1 MAESFNSR
9 KGKVEAAL
17 DAKKVSY
24 LKEIQKTDASIV
36 ELSADHLRTLR
47 DTDKEYAK
55 NIAKL
60 KEINAEQQKFKQG
73 NVDAERGLKSLTG
86 IYTNLGGMERER
98 LTMQNSL
105 SSVNEKHIGH
115 FNNIA
120 SLNQDLAKLSADDVI
135 QRQLILDKIAAEK
148 AGISNVSAEEQ
159 KILDNLDTQT
169 EQSKGLSSLTEA
181 QRDQLDSQVKAY
193 ETIKKSIGGVLAT
206 ASLLFSGWRGFARIS
221 LLGAGKAMT
230 ELGKSTRELGGFLGG
245 AQISGTA
252 LSFVFKDALDVTKG
266 LAEELGGVE
275 NATFAAQLNTN
286 LMATNMGISGA
297 QAAKLTGSFARL
309 NGGSVETAQ
318 NLANGAKEM
327 AKTAGVVPSKVMAD
341 LADSAEAFAL
351 YGKDG
356 GKNLA
361 QAAVQAAKMGVSLKT
376 MTGIADNLL
385 DFENSINQEMEL
397 GAMLGKNLNL
407 DRARAL
413 AYEGDI
419 AGATQETLNALGGVD
434 EFNKM
439 DYFQKKKTAE
449 LLGTSVEELQK
460 MVTTQEEAA
469 TIGGQING
477 AFNTATE
484 SLTALTTGPLGG
496 LVSGLSGAIGTAKEM
511 TSNFKDAGGALKSMG
526 GFLKS
531 KFGGAAPTTPAA
543 APTPPA
549 GVKPPQTQAG
559 PTDQANKFSKIKTT
573 DLIKGAAALLIL
585 AVALYVSAKAFQEF
599 ATVKWEDVGKGLVG
613 LVGLAGIAYVLSKA
627 SGSMIQGAIAIAIL
641 GAALVPFAFAMSLIQ
656 GLSIDSVLAA
666 AAGLVMFGLAAAG
679 IGVILPLILAGSLGI
694 AALGASMILFGAG
707 LVGVSAGMGAI
718 SAVIPLVTE
727 QISALS
733 QINFMP
739 ILGLAGALTI
749 LSIALAAVA
758 ATGLLALPALM
769 ALGLVAGGAAAVFGG
784 GEEGG
789 DKDAKMD
796 ELIGEIKALRADMAA
811 GKIAVH
817 MDGAKVTAG
826 VSKVVDRIGSNSY
839 AKV

>member
-543 APTPPA
+543 APIPPA

-559 PTDQANKFSKIKTT
+559 PTDQANKFSKINTT

-585 AVALYVSAKAFQEF
+585 AAALWVSAKAFQEF

-613 LVGLAGIAYVLSKA
+613 LVGLAGIAYILSKA
-627 SGSMIQGAIAIAIL
+627 SGSMIQGAVAIAIL

-694 AALGASMILFGAG
+694 AALGAAMILFGAG
-707 LVGVSAGMGAI
+707 LTGVSAGMGAI

>member
-511 TSNFKDAGGALKSMG
+511 TSNFKEAGGALKSMG

-531 KFGGAAPTTPAA
+531 KFGGATPTTPGA
-543 APTPPA
+543 APTPTA
-549 GVKPPQTQAG
+549 GATPPQTKAG
-559 PTDQANKFSKIKTT
+559 PTDQANKFSKVNTT
-573 DLIKGAAALLIL
+573 ALIKGAAALLIL
-585 AVALYVSAKAFQEF
+585 AAALWVSAKAFQEF

-627 SGSMIQGAIAIAIL
+627 SGSMIQGAVAIAIL
-641 GAALVPFAFAMSLIQ
+641 GAALIPFAFAMSLIE

-679 IGVILPLILAGSLGI
+679 IGLILPLILAGSLGI

-733 QINFMP
+733 QIDFMP
-739 ILGLAGALTI
+739 ILGLAGALTV

-769 ALGLVAGGAAAVFGG
+769 ALGLVAGGAAAAFGG

-796 ELIGEIKALRADMAA
+796 ELIGEIKALRADMAS

>member
-526 GFLKS
+526 VFLKS

>member
-105 SSVNEKHIGH
+105 STVNEKHIGH

>member
-1 MAESFNSR
+1 M
-9 KGKVEAAL
+9 
-17 DAKKVSY
+17 
-24 LKEIQKTDASIV
+24 
-36 ELSADHLRTLR
+36 
-47 DTDKEYAK
+47 
-55 NIAKL
+55 
-60 KEINAEQQKFKQG
+60 
-73 NVDAERGLKSLTG
+73 
-86 IYTNLGGMERER
+86 
-98 LTMQNSL
+98 
-105 SSVNEKHIGH
+105 
-115 FNNIA
+115 
-120 SLNQDLAKLSADDVI
+120 
-135 QRQLILDKIAAEK
+135 
-148 AGISNVSAEEQ
+148 
-159 KILDNLDTQT
+159 
-169 EQSKGLSSLTEA
+169 
-181 QRDQLDSQVKAY
+181 
-193 ETIKKSIGGVLAT
+193 
-206 ASLLFSGWRGFARIS
+206 
-221 LLGAGKAMT
+221 
-230 ELGKSTRELGGFLGG
+230 GGFLGG

-469 TIGGQING
+469 TIGGQIDG

>member
-105 SSVNEKHIGH
+105 STVNEKHIGH

-469 TIGGQING
+469 TIGGQIDG

-511 TSNFKDAGGALKSMG
+511 TSNFKDAGGAL
-526 GFLKS
+526 
-531 KFGGAAPTTPAA
+531 
-543 APTPPA
+543 
-549 GVKPPQTQAG
+549 
-559 PTDQANKFSKIKTT
+559 
-573 DLIKGAAALLIL
+573 
-585 AVALYVSAKAFQEF
+585 
-599 ATVKWEDVGKGLVG
+599 
-613 LVGLAGIAYVLSKA
+613 
-627 SGSMIQGAIAIAIL
+627 
-641 GAALVPFAFAMSLIQ
+641 
-656 GLSIDSVLAA
+656 
-666 AAGLVMFGLAAAG
+666 
-679 IGVILPLILAGSLGI
+679 
-694 AALGASMILFGAG
+694 
-707 LVGVSAGMGAI
+707 
-718 SAVIPLVTE
+718 
-727 QISALS
+727 
-733 QINFMP
+733 
-739 ILGLAGALTI
+739 
-749 LSIALAAVA
+749 
-758 ATGLLALPALM
+758 
-769 ALGLVAGGAAAVFGG
+769 
-784 GEEGG
+784 
-789 DKDAKMD
+789 
-796 ELIGEIKALRADMAA
+796 
-811 GKIAVH
+811 
-817 MDGAKVTAG
+817 
-826 VSKVVDRIGSNSY
+826 
-839 AKV
+839 

>member
-105 SSVNEKHIGH
+105 STVNEKHIGH

-469 TIGGQING
+469 TIGGQIDG

>member
-105 SSVNEKHIGH
+105 STVNEKHIGH

-230 ELGKSTRELGGFLGG
+230 ELGKSTRELGGILGG

-318 NLANGAKEM
+318 NLANGA
-327 AKTAGVVPSKVMAD
+327 T
-341 LADSAEAFAL
+341 
-351 YGKDG
+351 
-356 GKNLA
+356 NL
-361 QAAVQAAKMGVSLKT
+361 VHIKREH
-376 MTGIADNLL
+376 IAN
-385 DFENSINQEMEL
+385 IPIGQ
-397 GAMLGKNLNL
+397 
-407 DRARAL
+407 
-413 AYEGDI
+413 
-419 AGATQETLNALGGVD
+419 
-434 EFNKM
+434 
-439 DYFQKKKTAE
+439 
-449 LLGTSVEELQK
+449 LQ
-460 MVTTQEEAA
+460 
-469 TIGGQING
+469 
-477 AFNTATE
+477 
-484 SLTALTTGPLGG
+484 
-496 LVSGLSGAIGTAKEM
+496 
-511 TSNFKDAGGALKSMG
+511 
-526 GFLKS
+526 
-531 KFGGAAPTTPAA
+531 
-543 APTPPA
+543 
-549 GVKPPQTQAG
+549 
-559 PTDQANKFSKIKTT
+559 
-573 DLIKGAAALLIL
+573 
-585 AVALYVSAKAFQEF
+585 
-599 ATVKWEDVGKGLVG
+599 
-613 LVGLAGIAYVLSKA
+613 
-627 SGSMIQGAIAIAIL
+627 
-641 GAALVPFAFAMSLIQ
+641 
-656 GLSIDSVLAA
+656 
-666 AAGLVMFGLAAAG
+666 
-679 IGVILPLILAGSLGI
+679 
-694 AALGASMILFGAG
+694 
-707 LVGVSAGMGAI
+707 
-718 SAVIPLVTE
+718 
-727 QISALS
+727 
-733 QINFMP
+733 
-739 ILGLAGALTI
+739 
-749 LSIALAAVA
+749 
-758 ATGLLALPALM
+758 
-769 ALGLVAGGAAAVFGG
+769 
-784 GEEGG
+784 
-789 DKDAKMD
+789 
-796 ELIGEIKALRADMAA
+796 
-811 GKIAVH
+811 
-817 MDGAKVTAG
+817 
-826 VSKVVDRIGSNSY
+826 
-839 AKV
+839 